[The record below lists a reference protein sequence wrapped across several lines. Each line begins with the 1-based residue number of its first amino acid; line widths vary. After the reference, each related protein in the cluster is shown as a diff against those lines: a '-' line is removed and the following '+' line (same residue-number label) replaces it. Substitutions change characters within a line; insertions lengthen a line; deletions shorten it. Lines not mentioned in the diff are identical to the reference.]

1 MKTVKT
7 NNILSLLLAISCFH
21 SQSATAAYIAS
32 ISSHDG
38 IGKSSPWFFC
48 KRLQSPTVAGAAPIA
63 PLSPLFVSSSSDSD
77 ITEGNSNNQKG
88 QEEEQDQQREEVVV
102 TQETEEQEE
111 IPSQKENVTSTVDTL
126 VSAVETTA
134 VNPNQR
140 RRIELKHA
148 LLQYG
153 ASFDRGFGTSPSARK
168 QVESLITEL
177 ETLNEAVNVSIGID
191 GVYEP
196 KYGRR
201 NTHDDDDDDD
211 EGSFVSV
218 SNTPLSSSEAL
229 EGNWR
234 MVWTTAQDVL
244 VLNASPLVTVGAIYQ
259 VFTPPVI
266 TNIIDFVPRP
276 QALLP
281 PSMSLSF
288 FSMLRAKVKT
298 RASPRTGRSMRI
310 GLDFETVQLQPVQL
324 LGQSVMDTLPPVT
337 VNLPNQ
343 ISNAILNA
351 FTGSSDPKD
360 TNRPGYFDVTFLDDE
375 LLVIRQNQPGGIF
388 VLVKTPNN
396 DP

>member
-1 MKTVKT
+1 MKR
-7 NNILSLLLAISCFH
+7 SM
-21 SQSATAAYIAS
+21 Y
-32 ISSHDG
+32 
-38 IGKSSPWFFC
+38 
-48 KRLQSPTVAGAAPIA
+48 RL
-63 PLSPLFVSSSSDSD
+63 
-77 ITEGNSNNQKG
+77 
-88 QEEEQDQQREEVVV
+88 
-102 TQETEEQEE
+102 
-111 IPSQKENVTSTVDTL
+111 
-126 VSAVETTA
+126 
-134 VNPNQR
+134 
-140 RRIELKHA
+140 
-148 LLQYG
+148 
-153 ASFDRGFGTSPSARK
+153 
-168 QVESLITEL
+168 ESMEFMR
-177 ETLNEAVNVSIGID
+177 
-191 GVYEP
+191 VYEP

-310 GLDFETVQLQPVQL
+310 GLDFEMVQLQPVQL
-324 LGQSVMDTLPPVT
+324 LGQSVMDTLPPVA

-375 LLVIRQNQPGGIF
+375 LLVIQQNQPGGIF